1 MANDDV
7 KKPLT
12 TSSPSSLSS
21 LSDHLFLNDIIILP
35 KPILKKSNQQSSP
48 SNHHNQKT
56 ISPKPI
62 PRSTLKQSNQDET
75 LV

>member
-21 LSDHLFLNDIIILP
+21 LSDHLFLNDIIILT
-35 KPILKKSNQQSSP
+35 KPILKKSNQQASP
-48 SNHHNQKT
+48 SKTNSTINFKT
-56 ISPKPI
+56 IES
-62 PRSTLKQSNQDET
+62 R
-75 LV
+75 